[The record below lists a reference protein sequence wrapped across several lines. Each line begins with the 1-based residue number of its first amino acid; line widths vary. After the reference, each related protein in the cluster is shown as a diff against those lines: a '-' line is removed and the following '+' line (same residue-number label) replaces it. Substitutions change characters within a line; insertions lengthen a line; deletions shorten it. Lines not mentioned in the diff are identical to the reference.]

1 VPSYLFTKCSSN
13 QRRDNDA
20 TVDEQI
26 INLESISAAIDRLQF
41 GRNNNPVVI
50 IICGVSGVGKTTIGR
65 LLAQE
70 LEWEFYDADDFHSV
84 ENIAKMKNG
93 VPLTDED
100 RQPWLGKLRDVIE
113 QCLVAGKNAVL
124 ACSALKKA
132 YRDYLRVNDG
142 VKFVFLRGNRRKI
155 SEQLQKRHGH
165 FMNPVLLDSQFEDL
179 EEPQPSEHALLLELG
194 PSPGD
199 LVELIK
205 TKLKLRN

>member
-1 VPSYLFTKCSSN
+1 M
-13 QRRDNDA
+13 
-20 TVDEQI
+20 
-26 INLESISAAIDRLQF
+26 
-41 GRNNNPVVI
+41 VI
-50 IICGVSGVGKTTIGR
+50 IICGVTGVGKTTIGQ

-70 LEWEFYDADDFHSV
+70 LGWEFYDADDFHSV
-84 ENIAKMKNG
+84 ANIAKMKNG

-100 RQPWLGKLRDVIE
+100 RQPWLGKLRDLIE

-132 YRDYLRVNDG
+132 YRDFLRVSDD
-142 VKFVFLRGNRRKI
+142 VKFVFLRGDRREI
-155 SEQLQKRHGH
+155 TEHLQHRHEH

-205 TKLKLRN
+205 TKLKPRR

>member
-1 VPSYLFTKCSSN
+1 
-13 QRRDNDA
+13 
-20 TVDEQI
+20 
-26 INLESISAAIDRLQF
+26 
-41 GRNNNPVVI
+41 VVI
-50 IICGVSGVGKTTIGR
+50 IICGVTGVGKTTIGQ

-70 LEWEFYDADDFHSV
+70 LEWEFYDADDFHSL
-84 ENIAKMKNG
+84 ENIAKMEGG

-100 RQPWLGKLRDVIE
+100 RQPWLGKLRELIE
-113 QCLVAGKNAVL
+113 QCLVAGKNAVV

-132 YRDYLRVNDG
+132 YRDCLRVSDD
-142 VKFVFLRGNRRKI
+142 VKFVFLRGNRCKI
-155 SEQLQKRHGH
+155 SQQLQHRHGH

-199 LVELIK
+199 LVELIR

>member
-1 VPSYLFTKCSSN
+1 M
-13 QRRDNDA
+13 
-20 TVDEQI
+20 
-26 INLESISAAIDRLQF
+26 
-41 GRNNNPVVI
+41 VI
-50 IICGVSGVGKTTIGR
+50 IICGVTGAGKTTIGQ

-84 ENIAKMKNG
+84 ANIAKMKGG

-100 RQPWLGKLRDVIE
+100 RQPWLGRLRELVE
-113 QCLVAGKNAVL
+113 QCLIAGNNAVL

-132 YRDYLRVNDG
+132 YRDCLRVSDG

-155 SEQLQKRHGH
+155 SEQLQHRHEH

-179 EEPQPSEHALLLELG
+179 EEPQPSECALLLELG
-194 PSPGD
+194 RSPRD

-205 TKLKLRN
+205 TKLKLQT